1 VISNQHAR
9 QNDQRISCANGGDIV
24 TDTLKLKIAILR
36 SGLSYK
42 EIAEKLGIRK
52 ETLSKKVNNKA
63 EFRTSEMTVL
73 IDILRLEEKEEECD
87 RVREIFLT

>member
-1 VISNQHAR
+1 
-9 QNDQRISCANGGDIV
+9 V
-24 TDTLKLKIAILR
+24 TDTLKLKIAILK

-42 EIAEKLGIRK
+42 EIAERLGIRK

-73 IDILRLEEKEEECD
+73 IDILRLEEEEKEHD